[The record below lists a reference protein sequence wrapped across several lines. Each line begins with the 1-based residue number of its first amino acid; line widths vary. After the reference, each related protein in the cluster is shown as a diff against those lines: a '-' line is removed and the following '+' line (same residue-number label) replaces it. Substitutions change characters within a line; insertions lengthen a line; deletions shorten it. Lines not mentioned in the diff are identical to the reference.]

1 MFWSYMQFQQVDKSH
16 KEITIV
22 NTDAKLTIIEKL
34 QNTKL
39 SKESNT
45 ELLKIRENF
54 WIKN

>member
-1 MFWSYMQFQQVDKSH
+1 MFWSYMQFQQVDISH
-16 KEITIV
+16 KEITIF

-39 SKESNT
+39 RKESIT
-45 ELLKIRENF
+45 KLLKIHEKF

>member
-1 MFWSYMQFQQVDKSH
+1 MFWSYMQFQQVDISH
-16 KEITIV
+16 KEITIF

-39 SKESNT
+39 SKESIT
-45 ELLKIRENF
+45 ELLKTREQF